1 MGNKLAFQLAD
12 LFENVADHVPER
24 TAIVYGERRL
34 TFREVD
40 ERATRL
46 AHYLAAQGVKQGD
59 RVGLYLYNCNEY
71 IEAALAAFKIR
82 AVPVNINFRYVEE
95 ELRYLL
101 DDAGVSGLVYHRE
114 FAPRVAAVA
123 PRIATL
129 RTLIE
134 VDDGAGALHPP
145 QRALSARAVSREGA
159 HLHATDYE
167 AALAAASPERDFAER
182 SGDDLYIIY
191 TGGTTGMPKGVMWR
205 HEDVFFAGLQGGNP
219 GGPDITEPGQLGPN
233 AAARENPPTTLPVAP
248 LMHGNGHW
256 SSMIGLHGG
265 GKVVLATSRRL
276 DAREIWSLVERER
289 VNILSI
295 VGDAMAR
302 PLADALYDHETRAE
316 SPRRGYDTSSLLVLT
331 SAGALWS
338 EDVKER
344 LRAKLGSTLLIDA
357 FGMSEAGHQGMNLG
371 KNADG
376 KLRFAI
382 DAFTAVLDED
392 LRRIEP
398 GSGKVGMLARC
409 GRLPLG
415 YWNDA
420 EKTARTFVTD
430 ADGTRWVVAGD
441 MATVEPDGT
450 VVVLGRG
457 TFCINSGGEKIY
469 PEEVEQALKS
479 HPAVYDAV
487 VVGVP
492 DERWGERV
500 AAVVQPRGGLTAT
513 LEELAAHCRTR
524 LAGYKVPREV
534 HVVDEVRRSPSGKA
548 DYVWARAVAK
558 GETR

>member
-1 MGNKLAFQLAD
+1 VGRQLAFQLAD

-34 TFREVD
+34 TFCAVD

-46 AHYLAAQGVKQGD
+46 AHFLASHGVSQRD

-71 IEAALAAFKIR
+71 IETALAAFKVR

-101 DDAGVSGLVYHRE
+101 DDAGVSALVYHRE

-123 PRIATL
+123 PAIASL

-134 VDDGAGALHPP
+134 VEGGAEALPADTRGRPARAAVLAGA
-145 QRALSARAVSREGA
+145 A
-159 HLHATDYE
+159 DYE
-167 AALAAASPERDFAER
+167 AAIASQSAERDFAER

-276 DAREIWSLVERER
+276 DPHEIWSLVERER

-302 PLADALYDHETRAE
+302 PLADALHAE
-316 SPRRGYDTSSLLVLT
+316 GASYDTSSLLVLT

-376 KLRFAI
+376 KLRFSI

-430 ADGTRWVVAGD
+430 PDGTRWVVAGD

-450 VVVLGRG
+450 VIVLGRG

-500 AAVVQPRGGLTAT
+500 AAVVQPRTGMAPT
-513 LEELAAHCRTR
+513 LEDLAAHCRTR
-524 LAGYKVPREV
+524 VAGYKVPREV
-534 HVVDEVRRSPSGKA
+534 HVVDEVRRSPAGKA
-548 DYVWARAVAK
+548 DYVWAREVAS
-558 GETR
+558 GGART